1 MQHPEAES
9 EMSLDAFIAMMRGF
23 MPNGVYNK
31 SVMTDEIIDLYLAP
45 WSTEDGKR
53 ALSATSDG

>member
-1 MQHPEAES
+1 
-9 EMSLDAFIAMMRGF
+9 MSLDAFIAMMRGF